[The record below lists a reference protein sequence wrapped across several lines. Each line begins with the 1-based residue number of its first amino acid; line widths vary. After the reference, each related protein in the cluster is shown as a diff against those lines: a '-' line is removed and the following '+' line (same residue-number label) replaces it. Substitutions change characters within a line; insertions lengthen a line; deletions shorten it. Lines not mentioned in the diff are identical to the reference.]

1 MAHATSLLDKG
12 DTWSVLVPCSDSERD
27 GVHISFFGGIGFG
40 QVGRPDISEDGALQ
54 VASLEDL
61 MATKLKVILQR
72 AEAKDYRDIAVMID
86 VGVSVAHGLAT
97 ARLIFGPAFQ
107 PSESLKALVYFQDGD
122 LHTLTV
128 TERSVLINAVAAV
141 GDLPRV
147 ALLSR
152 QLTDDTYKASAVVVP
167 VVSP

>member
-1 MAHATSLLDKG
+1 M
-12 DTWSVLVPCSDSERD
+12 
-27 GVHISFFGGIGFG
+27 
-40 QVGRPDISEDGALQ
+40 
-54 VASLEDL
+54 ASLEDL

-86 VGVSVAHGLAT
+86 AGVSVAHGLAT
-97 ARLIFGPAFQ
+97 ARQIFGPVFQ

>member
-1 MAHATSLLDKG
+1 M
-12 DTWSVLVPCSDSERD
+12 
-27 GVHISFFGGIGFG
+27 
-40 QVGRPDISEDGALQ
+40 
-54 VASLEDL
+54 ASLEDL

-86 VGVSVAHGLAT
+86 AGVSVAHGLAT

-107 PSESLKALVYFQDGD
+107 PSESLKALVYFEDGD

-128 TERSVLINAVAAV
+128 TEKSALINAVAAV

-152 QLTDDTYKASAVVVP
+152 QLTDDAYEASSVVVP
-167 VVSP
+167 AVPS

>member
-1 MAHATSLLDKG
+1 M
-12 DTWSVLVPCSDSERD
+12 PCSDSERD

-61 MATKLKVILQR
+61 LATKLKVILQR

-86 VGVSVAHGLAT
+86 AGVSVAHGLAT

-107 PSESLKALVYFQDGD
+107 PSESLKAFVYFQDGD